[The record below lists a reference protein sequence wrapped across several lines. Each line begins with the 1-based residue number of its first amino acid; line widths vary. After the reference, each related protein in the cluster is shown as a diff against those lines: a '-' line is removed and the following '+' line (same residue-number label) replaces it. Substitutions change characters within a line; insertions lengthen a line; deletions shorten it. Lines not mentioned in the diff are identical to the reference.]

1 MFVSRKSLLLASALA
16 IAVWLPAGAGAA
28 ERKFP
33 SVGAEP
39 TAEQV
44 HAWDIDVRPDGAGAP
59 PGSGTAVDGEM
70 VYVEKCA
77 SCHGEFGQGAGRY
90 PQLVGGHGSLTKAR
104 PEKTIGSY
112 WPYAS
117 TVFDYVK
124 RSMPFGQA
132 QTLTDDET
140 YAVTAYLLYMNDVIG
155 EEFVVDAETIG
166 TIEMPNQAKFVD
178 DPRPDAQ
185 PAGEPCM
192 RDCKAEI
199 KVLGRA
205 KDLNVTPERGMREF
219 GAAAAGSGT
228 GSDSLGAATPAT
240 AETASVEP
248 AAAMGDPDAGKR
260 VFNKCKACHEASSA
274 RNKVG
279 PTLKGMFG
287 RKAAAVDGFRYS
299 KDMAAVGEAGVV
311 WDETA
316 FLAFVADPK
325 GYLADVLGK
334 KSARTRMAFGGIR
347 EEEDRQDL
355 YAYLKEAT
363 SAE

>member
-1 MFVSRKSLLLASALA
+1 MSVSRKSLLVASVLAL
-16 IAVWLPAGAGAA
+16 AVWLPAGAGAA
-28 ERKFP
+28 ERQFP
-33 SVGAEP
+33 TVGAEP
-39 TAEQV
+39 TAEQI

-59 PGSGTAVDGEM
+59 PGKGTAVEGEM

-90 PQLVGGHGSLTKAR
+90 PPLVGGHGSLTKAR

-124 RSMPFGQA
+124 RAMPFGQA
-132 QTLTDDET
+132 QTLTNDET
-140 YAVTAYLLYMNDVIG
+140 YALTAYLLYMNDVID
-155 EEFVVDAETIG
+155 EEFVVDAGTIG
-166 TIEMPNQAKFVD
+166 AIEMPNRDAFFD

-192 RDCKAEI
+192 RDCKTEI
-199 KVLGRA
+199 EVIGRA
-205 KDLNVTPERGMREF
+205 KDLAVTPERGMRTF
-219 GAAAAGSGT
+219 GDAAAGSGE
-228 GSDSLGAATPAT
+228 GSDSLAVAAPAPEPTETAAAAT
-240 AETASVEP
+240 
-248 AAAMGDPDAGKR
+248 GDPDAGKR

-274 RNKVG
+274 KNKIG

-311 WDETA
+311 WDEEA

-334 KSARTRMAFGGIR
+334 TSASTRMAFGGLR
-347 EEEDRQDL
+347 DEADRRDL